1 LRRLLYTLALHA
13 LIPFALA
20 HLAWRARRQP
30 EYLRHVGERFG
41 RYAFRADRPV
51 LWLHTVSVGETRA
64 AQPLVAALLE
74 RHPECRVLLTHTT
87 PTGRAT
93 SEELFGDRVLRAYL
107 PYDLPWAV
115 DGFVKTFRPRVGIL
129 METELWP
136 HLIRRAT
143 RAGTP
148 MLLVNARLSERSA
161 KGYRRFGDLARGAL
175 EDLAC
180 VAAQT
185 ADDAARLADLGA
197 RDVAVMGNLKFDVT
211 PPAAMLERGDA
222 LRATIGRTRPVLLA
236 ASTREGEEALV
247 LDAFARIDAPDAL
260 LLLVPRHPQR
270 FDEVARLVASRG
282 LAMQRRSEAQTVLPE
297 TRVLLGDT
305 MGEMFAYFRA
315 ADVAF
320 VGGSLVPTGGQ
331 NLIEACATGTPVLI
345 GPHTFNFAEATTQAI
360 AAGAAERVDDAD
372 GLGAAGNRLLRD
384 IDARTS
390 MAAAGQRFA
399 AAHRGATDR
408 ALNFVEAVLSRPR

>member
-1 LRRLLYTLALHA
+1 MRRALYTLALHA
-13 LIPFALA
+13 LIPFALV

-41 RYAFRADRPV
+41 RYAFRSDRPV

-74 RHPECRVLLTHTT
+74 RHPEHRILLTHTT

-115 DGFVKTFRPRVGIL
+115 DGFLAAFRPRVGIL

-136 HLIRRAT
+136 QLIRRAT

-161 KGYRRFGDLARGAL
+161 KGYRRFGDLARDAL
-175 EDLAC
+175 VDLAC
-180 VAAQT
+180 IAAQT
-185 ADDAARLADLGA
+185 TDDAARLAALGA
-197 RDVAVMGNLKFDVT
+197 RDVAVMGNLKFDVA
-211 PPAAMLERGDA
+211 PPDAMLERGDA
-222 LRATIGRTRPVLLA
+222 LRDTIGRGRPVLLA
-236 ASTREGEEALV
+236 ASTREGEEAIV
-247 LDAFARIDAPDAL
+247 LDAFDRIAVPGAL
-260 LLLVPRHPQR
+260 LVLVPRHPQR
-270 FDEVARLVASRG
+270 FDEVARLVAARG
-282 LAMQRRSEAQTVLPE
+282 FAMQRRSDGATVRPD

-305 MGEMFAYFRA
+305 MGEMFAYYRA

-360 AAGAAERVDDAD
+360 AAGAALRVADAEA
-372 GLGAAGNRLLRD
+372 LGAASDRLLRE
-384 IDARTS
+384 AGVRAA
-390 MAAAGQRFA
+390 MAAAGRQFA
-399 AAHRGATDR
+399 AAHRGATAR
-408 ALNFVEAVLSRPR
+408 AVSFVEAALARTP